1 MFRKQSLSCRQ
12 PTRRGRVVC
21 PRKSGSG
28 PVWQGRRSTDKLPT
42 RAKATMRI
50 AYGYLTPAE
59 ALSNGQGNDRNMA
72 WEMLHFIV
80 MRPVLILFVMSGL
93 GFIFILHKKD
103 APEA

>member
-1 MFRKQSLSCRQ
+1 
-12 PTRRGRVVC
+12 
-21 PRKSGSG
+21 
-28 PVWQGRRSTDKLPT
+28 
-42 RAKATMRI
+42 MRI

-103 APEA
+103 APEATDSKIQASQLPKVGKHNWMKDSLDTSRSVAKTVKKQHQGNEGP